1 MASHDRVSSL
11 SALGLW
17 YIIRP
22 SDDLTDGH
30 SKVDFQYL
38 NMKRAS
44 DGLTDLNIKCPSYRL
59 TDGYSNTKDPSE
71 QIPYVYQTSV

>member
-1 MASHDRVSSL
+1 MASHDQVSSL
-11 SALGLW
+11 
-17 YIIRP
+17 
-22 SDDLTDGH
+22 
-30 SKVDFQYL
+30 DFQYL

-59 TDGYSNTKDPSE
+59 TDAYSNTKHPSE